1 MSKILIKELNNG
13 ILTITID
20 REEKYNALNIQFFT
34 EMDEALDE
42 IYDNNEIKSV
52 IITGKGI
59 KAFAAGADIS
69 EFSSFDSNK
78 AKKLSRDGH
87 NVLNRIES
95 CPKPILAA
103 INGFAL
109 GGGCELAMACHL
121 RVASQNAVFGQPE
134 VNLGLIPGY
143 GGTQRLIQLIGK
155 TKALELLLTAD
166 NIKADEALRLN
177 LVNYVVPIE
186 ELINKSRE
194 ILEKINTKA
203 PIALGNII
211 QSVNSYFKDGPV
223 GFTTE
228 VNLFAEC
235 FDTEDFKEGVAAFA
249 EKRKAEFKG
258 N

>member
-34 EMDEALDE
+34 EMDEVLDE
-42 IYDNNEIKSV
+42 IYDNHEIKSV

-69 EFSSFDSNK
+69 EFSSFESNK

-211 QSVNSYFKDGPV
+211 QSVNSFFKDGPV

-235 FDTEDFKEGVAAFA
+235 FDTEDFKEGVTAFA

>member
-34 EMDEALDE
+34 EMDEVLDE
-42 IYDNNEIKSV
+42 IYDNHEIKSV

-69 EFSSFDSNK
+69 EFSSFESNK

-211 QSVNSYFKDGPV
+211 QSVNSFFKDGPV
-223 GFTTE
+223 GYTTE

-235 FDTEDFKEGVAAFA
+235 FDTEDFKEGVTAFA

>member
-1 MSKILIKELNNG
+1 MSKILIKELNNR

-166 NIKADEALRLN
+166 NIKTDEALRLN